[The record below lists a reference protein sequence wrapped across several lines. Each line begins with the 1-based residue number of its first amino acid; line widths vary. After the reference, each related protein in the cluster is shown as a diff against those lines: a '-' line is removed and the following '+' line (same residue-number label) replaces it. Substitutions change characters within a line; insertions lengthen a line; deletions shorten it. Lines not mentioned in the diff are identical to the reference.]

1 MRLTIFEAMEVG
13 LFQVPF
19 HPFLNPYLFFA
30 FWLCFALAV
39 GIQSLLFK
47 KCKGFGRWAFLV
59 VSLCGFLL
67 CETGCQIITGWDLI
81 LWLVC
86 WFLCLTFL
94 LGAGVCTVVYV
105 LKKKKKET
113 PL

>member
-19 HPFLNPYLFFA
+19 HPDNPYLFFA

-39 GIQSLLFK
+39 GIQLLLFK
-47 KCKGFGRWAFLV
+47 KCKGQGRWFFLLL
-59 VSLCGFLL
+59 SLCGFLL
-67 CETGCQIITGWDLI
+67 CEVACQLITGWDL
-81 LWLVC
+81 LAWLLL

-94 LGAGVCTVVYV
+94 LGAGLCTLLRFL
-105 LKKKKKET
+105 LKKHC
-113 PL
+113 